1 MLRYALK
8 RIVMMIPLLV
18 GITAI
23 SFAMM
28 HLAPGDPLAAMVQ
41 LDPRIDP
48 EKLAEL
54 RHQYGLDQ
62 PIWKQ
67 YLDWLWRI
75 AHLDFG
81 ESFAADHRPVWDKIA
96 ERIPVTLGINVA
108 AMLIIFAVGVPV
120 GVLAA
125 VRPES
130 RFDRITTV
138 LVFLGFAMPSFWL
151 ALMLMVVFGVELGW
165 LPISGLHRYGWE
177 ALSKPAQWWDLAQHL
192 VMPVLVSAVGGIAG
206 ISRYMRSSML
216 EALAAEYVQ
225 TARAL
230 GIPERRVVW
239 RYALKNALLPVI
251 TILGLSVPG
260 LIGGSVIVE
269 QIFSIPGM
277 GLLFYEAVMSR
288 DYPLVMG
295 ITVLGAVLT
304 LIGNLMADLAYA
316 WADPRVRKGLVR
328 R

>member
-81 ESFAADHRPVWDKIA
+81 ESFAADHRPVWD
-96 ERIPVTLGINVA
+96 
-108 AMLIIFAVGVPV
+108 
-120 GVLAA
+120 
-125 VRPES
+125 
-130 RFDRITTV
+130 
-138 LVFLGFAMPSFWL
+138 
-151 ALMLMVVFGVELGW
+151 
-165 LPISGLHRYGWE
+165 
-177 ALSKPAQWWDLAQHL
+177 
-192 VMPVLVSAVGGIAG
+192 
-206 ISRYMRSSML
+206 
-216 EALAAEYVQ
+216 
-225 TARAL
+225 
-230 GIPERRVVW
+230 
-239 RYALKNALLPVI
+239 
-251 TILGLSVPG
+251 
-260 LIGGSVIVE
+260 
-269 QIFSIPGM
+269 
-277 GLLFYEAVMSR
+277 
-288 DYPLVMG
+288 
-295 ITVLGAVLT
+295 
-304 LIGNLMADLAYA
+304 
-316 WADPRVRKGLVR
+316 
-328 R
+328 